1 MTLGA
6 LLSTILCKVP
16 LFQVLASLY
25 QSNISAVDFLPYSKV
40 PKSPNLHF
48 SIAVRF
54 KTSAGWKDTVA
65 LVDSGATHDFI
76 DHGFVSMHSLPTYPM
91 TRPIPLLM
99 ADGEESHGG
108 PVSHETPLALTI
120 GPHKET
126 LTLGNTKL
134 GGYPIILGIP
144 WLKKH
149 DPYIH
154 WSRHQITFC
163 SDFCLSECD
172 VSTPCTLPAQPAL
185 SLPSP
190 PQCLEL
196 CSRTMSQ
203 LPSKPLFSSLHSHK
217 LLAPPQLPMS
227 SPPLPVLPSYSIV
240 SSSSLAPPQSLA
252 TPVRPPHTRRAAPL
266 KPKNRFLSPKVAL
279 INPAALNRCVKLPG
293 AQIYKLHMSE
303 IVESDANLDPMS
315 KIPAEYQ
322 DYADVFS
329 EAEAHKLPDHRPYDL
344 SIPLQEGTTPPF
356 GPVYNLSPLELDV
369 LRKYI
374 DDNLQKGFIRH
385 SQSPAGAPILFV
397 KKADGSLRLCVD
409 YRGINKI
416 TIKNR
421 YPLPLIPELLD
432 KVGKAKRFTALDMRD
447 GYHLLRMAPG
457 EEWKTAFRTRYGLF
471 EYNVV
476 PFGLCNAPAAFQ
488 HLMNDV
494 LREYLD
500 DFVVI
505 YLDDVL
511 IYSESASEHKR
522 HVRMVLEKLR
532 QAGLYA
538 KPEKCLFSVEEVTF
552 LGYLISPHG
561 IRMDPKKVEAVT
573 SWPTPLSQHDIQVFL
588 GFANFY
594 RKFINEYSRVVTPLT
609 SLLKK
614 GVTFRWS
621 SEAQKAFRSLKEAF
635 TTAPI
640 LRHFDRTRPAIL
652 EADASNEALGGTV
665 SQYDDDGVL
674 HPCAFHSRKFT
685 PAEGNYEIYDK
696 EMLAIV
702 ECMDI
707 WRHYFEGADHK
718 LKVLTDH
725 KNLVWFT
732 ETKAYNRRQA
742 RWAEK
747 LSRFDFVIQFR
758 PGVEA
763 GKPDALS
770 RRPDY
775 WPPKG
780 GGDPV
785 TRNEFTFLKPQQVE
799 GFQANY
805 MVCAAVA
812 QTVNIDEDLSTA
824 ISTALPTD
832 PDIGPYLDQLRDPGL
847 PRDEKTQD
855 YLQPFTLLNDTVL
868 FKGLVYVPKSD
879 ELKLQILRTHHDSTP
894 AGHLGQEKTLE
905 LVTRNF
911 HWPGIRKMVNEYVN
925 TCDTCARNKAPR
937 HKPHGQLHP
946 LPIPPG
952 PWSSVSMDFIVELP
966 RSGGCNAILVC
977 VDRLTKMAHFC
988 PTTTEADAEETAR
1001 LYLKYVFKHHGL
1013 PDDIVTDRGTQFTSR
1028 FTASLLKLCDIHSN
1042 KSTAFHPQSDGQT
1055 ERVNQVLEQYLRI
1068 FCDHQQD
1075 NWLDILPLAEFA
1087 YNNAKH
1093 TSTRMSPFF
1102 ANYGLHPRCT
1112 LRITPASPGTEQ
1124 NPSAEALAQKY
1135 REIHDQAK
1143 AQLERA
1149 QAKYKENYDVRHQ
1162 QAPTFEPGDLVW
1174 LSRRHISTTRPSS
1187 KLDVKRLGPFKIL
1200 ETVGESKLAYRLEL
1214 PTQMRVHPVFHVSLL
1229 EPHRKNRFPG
1239 RVQPP
1244 PPPVEIDDGMEWEVE
1259 SVLDSRIRYG
1269 KIEYL
1274 VHWQGYGPHERTW
1287 EPLPNLQNSGE
1298 AIAAFHQRHPNR
1310 PAPKDL
1316 PSPPPPRRTR

>member
-1 MTLGA
+1 MHL
-6 LLSTILCKVP
+6 K
-16 LFQVLASLY
+16 
-25 QSNISAVDFLPYSKV
+25 LP
-40 PKSPNLHF
+40 
-48 SIAVRF
+48 VRIEAP
-54 KTSAGWKDTVA
+54 AGPVDTVA
-65 LVDSGATHDFI
+65 TVDSGATHDFI
-76 DHGFVSMHSLPTYPM
+76 DSDFTAMHSLPQYPLPNP
-91 TRPIPLLM
+91 RRLLM
-99 ADGEESHGG
+99 ADGSESRGG
-108 PVSHETPLALTI
+108 RVSHESALQLAI
-120 GPHKET
+120 GSHSENLRPNVTKV
-126 LTLGNTKL
+126 GNHD
-134 GGYPIILGIP
+134 IILGMP
-144 WLKKH
+144 WLRRH
-149 DPYIH
+149 DPRIH
-154 WSRHQITFC
+154 WDRRLVTFD
-163 SDFCLSECD
+163 SNRCLSEGHISEP
-172 VSTPCTLPAQPAL
+172 VSVPAAPASPPIDLPRISTQPAPIPTNPVPVSASRLSRFSSATPVKSTGLPSLEACASQAPPIPELCPRTSTRSQPQSSTASQPRSRSRTSSSSSSPVTSRHDQLQPVTLPA
-185 SLPSP
+185 SP
-190 PQCLEL
+190 K
-196 CSRTMSQ
+196 SRTSIR
-203 LPSKPLFSSLHSHK
+203 
-217 LLAPPQLPMS
+217 APQ
-227 SPPLPVLPSYSIV
+227 V
-240 SSSSLAPPQSLA
+240 S
-252 TPVRPPHTRRAAPL
+252 
-266 KPKNRFLSPKVAL
+266 L
-279 INPAALNRCVKLPG
+279 INSAALNLALKQPG
-293 AQIYKLHMSE
+293 SQMYKLYMAE
-303 IVESDANLDPMS
+303 ITNSDSDSDSDPTS

-329 EAEAHKLPDHRPYDL
+329 KTEAHKLPEHRPYDL

-374 DDNLQKGFIRH
+374 DENLRKGFIRH

-432 KVGKAKRFTALDMRD
+432 KVGQATRFTAMDMRD

-511 IYSESASEHKR
+511 IYSKNASEHRR

-538 KPEKCLFSVEEVTF
+538 KPEKCQFSVQEVAF

-573 SWPTPLSQHDIQVFL
+573 SWPIPQSQHDIQVFL

-594 RKFINEYSRVVTPLT
+594 RKFINEYSRVVSPLT
-609 SLLKK
+609 ALLKK
-614 GVTFRWS
+614 DVAFRWS
-621 SEAQKAFRSLKEAF
+621 PEAQKAFRTLKEAF
-635 TTAPI
+635 TSAPI
-640 LRHFDRTRPAIL
+640 LRHFDRSRPAIL

-685 PAEGNYEIYDK
+685 SAERNYEIYDK

-702 ECMDI
+702 ECMDT

-732 ETKAYNRRQA
+732 ETKSYNRRQA

-747 LSRFDFVIQFR
+747 LSRFDFIIQFR

-775 WPPKG
+775 WPKG
-780 GGDPV
+780 GGDAAS
-785 TRNEFTFLKPQQVE
+785 RNEFTFLKPEQVE
-799 GFQANY
+799 GFLSELNY

-812 QTVNIDEDLSTA
+812 QALDIDEDLGTA
-824 ISTALPTD
+824 ITAALPTD
-832 PDIGPYLDQLRDPGL
+832 PDIGPYLEQLRDTGL
-847 PRDEKTQD
+847 PRDEETQD
-855 YLQPFTLLNDTVL
+855 YLQPFEILNDAVL
-868 FKGLVYVPKSD
+868 YKGLVYVPKSD
-879 ELKLQILRTHHDSTP
+879 DIKLRILRMHHDSAS

-911 HWPGIRKMVNEYVN
+911 HWPGMRRMVNEYVR
-925 TCDTCARNKAPR
+925 TCDTCARNKTPR

-946 LPIPPG
+946 LPIPRA

-988 PTTTEADAEETAR
+988 PTTTQVDAKETAH
-1001 LYLKYVFKHHGL
+1001 LYLKHVFKLHGL

-1028 FTASLLKLCDIHSN
+1028 FTASLLQLCDIHGN

-1075 NWLDILPLAEFA
+1075 NLLDILPLAEFA
-1087 YNNAKH
+1087 YNNAQH
-1093 TSTRMSPFF
+1093 SSTRMSPFL

-1112 LRITPASPGTEQ
+1112 FRVTPSRPGDSL
-1124 NPSAEALAQKY
+1124 NPSAEGLTRKY
-1135 REIHDQAK
+1135 QAIHDQAK
-1143 AQLERA
+1143 EELERA
-1149 QAKYKENYDVRHQ
+1149 RAKYKETYDARHQ
-1162 QAPTFEPGDLVW
+1162 EAPTFEPGDLVW
-1174 LSRRHISTTRPSS
+1174 LSRKHISTTRPSS
-1187 KLDVKRLGPFKIL
+1187 KLDVKRLGPFKVL
-1200 ETVGESKLAYRLEL
+1200 EAVGDSKLAFRLEL
-1214 PTQMRVHPVFHVSLL
+1214 PAQMRIHPVFHVSLL
-1229 EPHRKNRFPG
+1229 ERHRQNRFPG
-1239 RVQPP
+1239 RIQRP
-1244 PPPVEIDDGMEWEVE
+1244 PPPVEIADDVEWEVE
-1259 SVLDSRIRYG
+1259 EVLDSRIRHR
-1269 KIEYL
+1269 KLEYL
-1274 VHWQGYGPHERTW
+1274 VHWLGYGPHERTW
-1287 EPLPNLQNSGE
+1287 EPPDHLANAAE
-1298 AIAAFHQRHPNR
+1298 AIAEFHLRHPNR
-1310 PAPKDL
+1310 PAPTDIPTRL
-1316 PSPPPPRRTR
+1316 APRSRR

>member
-1 MTLGA
+1 MTPA
-6 LLSTILCKVP
+6 DTD
-16 LFQVLASLY
+16 A
-25 QSNISAVDFLPYSKV
+25 
-40 PKSPNLHF
+40 SPN
-48 SIAVRF
+48 
-54 KTSAGWKDTVA
+54 
-65 LVDSGATHDFI
+65 
-76 DHGFVSMHSLPTYPM
+76 
-91 TRPIPLLM
+91 
-99 ADGEESHGG
+99 
-108 PVSHETPLALTI
+108 
-120 GPHKET
+120 
-126 LTLGNTKL
+126 
-134 GGYPIILGIP
+134 
-144 WLKKH
+144 
-149 DPYIH
+149 
-154 WSRHQITFC
+154 
-163 SDFCLSECD
+163 
-172 VSTPCTLPAQPAL
+172 
-185 SLPSP
+185 
-190 PQCLEL
+190 
-196 CSRTMSQ
+196 
-203 LPSKPLFSSLHSHK
+203 
-217 LLAPPQLPMS
+217 
-227 SPPLPVLPSYSIV
+227 
-240 SSSSLAPPQSLA
+240 
-252 TPVRPPHTRRAAPL
+252 AAPT
-266 KPKNRFLSPKVAL
+266 
-279 INPAALNRCVKLPG
+279 
-293 AQIYKLHMSE
+293 
-303 IVESDANLDPMS
+303 
-315 KIPAEYQ
+315 IPAEYQ

-329 EAEAHKLPDHRPYDL
+329 KTEAHKLPEHRPYDL
-344 SIPLQEGTTPPF
+344 SIPLQEGTAPPLL
-356 GPVYNLSPLELDV
+356 PVYNLSPLELDV

-374 DDNLQKGFIRH
+374 DENLRKGFIRH

-447 GYHLLRMAPG
+447 GYHLLRMAKG

-500 DFVVI
+500 VFVVI

-511 IYSESASEHKR
+511 IYSENASEHKR

-538 KPEKCLFSVEEVTF
+538 KPEKCQFSVEEVAF

-561 IRMDPKKVEAVT
+561 VRMNPKKVEAVT
-573 SWPTPLSQHDIQVFL
+573 AWPIPQSQHDIQVFL

-594 RKFINEYSRVVTPLT
+594 RKFINEYSHVVTPLT
-609 SLLKK
+609 ALLKK
-614 GVTFRWS
+614 DVAFRWS
-621 SEAQKAFRSLKEAF
+621 PEAHKAFRTLKEAF

-652 EADASNEALGGTV
+652 EADTSNEALGGAV

-685 PAEGNYEIYDK
+685 SAERNYEIYDK

-732 ETKAYNRRQA
+732 ETKSYNRRQA

-775 WPPKG
+775 WPKG
-780 GGDPV
+780 GGDPT
-785 TRNEFTFLKPQQVE
+785 TRNEFTFLKPEQME
-799 GFQANY
+799 GFPSQELPKETPNEANY

-812 QTVNIDEDLSTA
+812 QSLHIDQDLSAA
-824 ISTALPTD
+824 IGTALPTD
-832 PDIGPYLDQLRDPGL
+832 PDIGPHLEQLRNPEL
-847 PRDEKTQD
+847 PRDEETRD
-855 YLQPFTLLNDTVL
+855 YLEPFTLLGDVVL
-868 FKGLVYVPKSD
+868 YNGLVYVPDSE
-879 ELKLQILRTHHDSTP
+879 ELKLRILRMHHDAAP
-894 AGHLGQEKTLE
+894 AGHLGQAKTLE
-905 LVTRNF
+905 LITRNF
-911 HWPGIRKMVNEYVN
+911 YWPRMRKMVNKYVN
-925 TCDTCARNKAPR
+925 SCDTCARNKTPR

-946 LPIPPG
+946 LPVPPA

-966 RSGGCNAILVC
+966 RSRGCNAILVC

-988 PTTTEADAEETAR
+988 PTTTQVDAKETAR
-1001 LYLKYVFKHHGL
+1001 LYLKHVFKHHGL
-1013 PDDIVTDRGTQFTSR
+1013 PEDIVTDRGTQFTSR
-1028 FTASLLKLCDIHSN
+1028 FTASLLELCDIHSN

-1055 ERVNQVLEQYLRI
+1055 ERVNQILEQYLRI

-1087 YNNAKH
+1087 YNNAEH
-1093 TSTRMSPFF
+1093 SSTRMSPFF

-1112 LRITPASPGTEQ
+1112 LRLTPAGPGTSP
-1124 NPSAEALAQKY
+1124 NPSAEDLTRKY
-1135 REIHDQAK
+1135 RAIHDQAK
-1143 AQLERA
+1143 EELKRA
-1149 QAKYKENYDVRHQ
+1149 QAKYKETYDARHKE
-1162 QAPTFEPGDLVW
+1162 APIFEPGNLVW
-1174 LSRRHISTTRPSS
+1174 LSRKHITTKRPSS
-1187 KLDVKRLGPFKIL
+1187 KLDVKRLGPFKVL
-1200 ETVGESKLAYRLEL
+1200 EAVGDSKLAFRLEL
-1214 PTQMRVHPVFHVSLL
+1214 PAQMRIHPVFHVSLL
-1229 EPHRKNRFPG
+1229 EPHQENPFPG
-1239 RVQPP
+1239 RTQPP
-1244 PPPVEIDDGMEWEVE
+1244 PPPIELEHDVEWEVE
-1259 SVLDSRIRYG
+1259 EILDSRIQRG
-1269 KIEYL
+1269 KLQYL
-1274 VHWQGYGPHERTW
+1274 VHWLGYGPHERTW
-1287 EPLPNLQNSGE
+1287 EPPDHLSNATE
-1298 AIAAFHQRHPNR
+1298 AVAEFHQRYPNR

-1316 PSPPPPRRTR
+1316 PSDTPARRRR